1 MGRSNGTKEGPLQG
15 EGGGGIM
22 GWFSVSFPGS
32 KKAGKREI
40 SDMRKFATRYE
51 YKLRQNPDKKGWTI
65 FGRMK

>member
-1 MGRSNGTKEGPLQG
+1 
-15 EGGGGIM
+15 M